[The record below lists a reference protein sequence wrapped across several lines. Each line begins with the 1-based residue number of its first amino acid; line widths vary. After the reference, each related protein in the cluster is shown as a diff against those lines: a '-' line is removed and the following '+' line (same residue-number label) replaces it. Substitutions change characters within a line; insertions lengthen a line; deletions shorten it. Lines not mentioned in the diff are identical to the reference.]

1 MPEKSRMDVC
11 GAPYDNVACGA
22 ARQAILSEDAD
33 RSAILGRT
41 HHSEASFSLSN
52 MLNHEGPSQFDS
64 SSITHSKKQS
74 IR

>member
-41 HHSEASFSLSN
+41 HHSEASFSLSYVN
-52 MLNHEGPSQFDS
+52 P
-64 SSITHSKKQS
+64 
-74 IR
+74 